1 MTVWSPRDD
10 GLNKN
15 AKCLMLYKPPFGSF
29 VSKHL
34 FPPVPAGAPFPD
46 TTVSLVG
53 LRDSYS
59 ASNDLVISYQR
70 IERSFG
76 FVDSMQYVLSLLAIA
91 KIPV

>member
-15 AKCLMLYKPPFGSF
+15 AKCLMLYKPPFGSS

-34 FPPVPAGAPFPD
+34 FPPVPASAPFPD
-46 TTVSLVG
+46 TTVSPVG

-59 ASNDLVISYQR
+59 ASNDLVISYQHR
-70 IERSFG
+70 EKFG
-76 FVDSMQYVLSLLAIA
+76 VC
-91 KIPV
+91 